1 MKLNLK
7 LQQLKLITALLAF
20 YMALDVTIALLVYRK
35 HPQAVSIF
43 FDSLSL
49 EDKIICLTIYNIWN
63 NIIYFVY
70 NFIK

>member
-35 HPQAVSIF
+35 HPQAVTIF

-49 EDKIICLTIYNIWN
+49 EDKIICLTISVTIGT
-63 NIIYFVY
+63 IIYY
-70 NFIK
+70 CL

>member
-49 EDKIICLTIYNIWN
+49 EDKIICLTISVTIGT
-63 NIIYFVY
+63 IIYY
-70 NFIK
+70 CI

>member
-49 EDKIICLTIYNIWN
+49 EDKIICLTISVTIGT
-63 NIIYFVY
+63 IIYY
-70 NFIK
+70 CL